1 MEENMQILNEYY
13 PTKFDHIELMRDM
26 GSTSYT
32 AFSGNNKYFL
42 RVIKSAL
49 FNTAVIGADIQLFL
63 QNQGFPVP
71 LIILTNKQLPYVKN
85 EDKLLILYEFIEGT
99 DSDPEQDAEAIG
111 ALVGRLHQAMK
122 TYPGELVKRDKHFYI
137 GRYIEILQKKGYPRI
152 IEYMAYGDALWEK
165 IKDLPWGYCH
175 GDMYDGNIRKD
186 SDGKLYIHDFDTS
199 CEGFPMYDPTLIC
212 DMTKYFDF
220 DKRNFDRSNKV
231 LSRFVP
237 EYKKYNALSQAELDA
252 FHALIAIQHFSTQAT
267 VMEIFGI
274 DCIDETD
281 MDNQLEWLYK
291 WREQCDIKH
300 MK

>member
-1 MEENMQILNEYY
+1 MEEIKQILNEYY
-13 PTKFDHIELMRDM
+13 PIKFDRIEMMRDM
-26 GSTSYT
+26 GSKSYT

-42 RVIKSAL
+42 RVIKPVL
-49 FNTAVIGADIQLFL
+49 FNTAVIGADIQVFL
-63 QNQGFPVP
+63 QNKGFPVP
-71 LIILTNKQLPYVKN
+71 HIKLTNKQFPYVKN
-85 EDKLLILYEFIEGT
+85 ENILFILYEFIEGS
-99 DSDPEQDAEAIG
+99 DSNPEQDAEAIG
-111 ALVGRLHQAMK
+111 ALVGRLHQVMK
-122 TYPGELVKRDKHFYI
+122 KYPGELVKRDKHFFI
-137 GRYIEILQKKGYPRI
+137 GRYIEILQRKGYPRI
-152 IEYMAYGDALWEK
+152 SEYVTYGDALWEK
-165 IKDLPWGYCH
+165 IKDLPRGYCH

-212 DMTKYFDF
+212 DMTEYFHF
-220 DKRNFDRSNKV
+220 DKRNFNRSNKV

-252 FHALIAIQHFSTQAT
+252 FHALIAMQHFSTQAT

-291 WREQCDIKH
+291 WREQCDG
-300 MK
+300 